1 MPRNTGKN
9 WTEEDKELL
18 VKKYVTSDY
27 HSPNDLVAIFGRS
40 LWALTCQLNRLG
52 YTGAD
57 LVAAQLDYEQK
68 LIKDS
73 QKMNDVTSRE
83 SKPHLRAAAPELYEA
98 LEKIIEWYDKHH
110 LRNEPAFQFYHS
122 ARAALAK
129 ARGETPMNHT
139 VPDHMLDDIDADNR
153 DARDLE
159 PTEGQLELQEVLFD
173 MKPGEVFTIRGM
185 QTNTEYKVVG
195 CEPFLGKGKV
205 TIHDDVRNRTYVE
218 DLPGVVACFELVAI
232 DFADEYMV
240 SVDGARAPKHVHL
253 TYESACDE
261 AVRLARKNI
270 GKKVRVLKLEHV
282 IKAEQHVEVKE
293 CQ

>member
-1 MPRNTGKN
+1 MPRNTGKT

-27 HSPNDLVAIFGRS
+27 HRPTDLVAIFGRS

-57 LVAAQLDYEQK
+57 LVAAQLECEQK

-83 SKPHLRAAAPELYEA
+83 SKPHL
-98 LEKIIEWYDKHH
+98 
-110 LRNEPAFQFYHS
+110 
-122 ARAALAK
+122 
-129 ARGETPMNHT
+129 
-139 VPDHMLDDIDADNR
+139 
-153 DARDLE
+153 E
-159 PTEGQLELQEVLFD
+159 PTEGQLALQEALFD
-173 MKPGEVFTIRGM
+173 MRHGEVFTVRGM
-185 QTNTEYKVVG
+185 QTKMEYKIVG

-205 TIHDDVRNRTYVE
+205 TIRDDVRNRTYVE
-218 DLPGVVACFELVAI
+218 DLPSVVACFELVAA

-240 SVDGARAPKHVHL
+240 SVDGEHAPKHVHL

-261 AVRLARKNI
+261 ADRLARKKN
-270 GKKVRVLKLEHV
+270 GKKVRVLKIEHV
-282 IKAEQHVEVKE
+282 IRAEQRIEVKE

>member
-1 MPRNTGKN
+1 MPRNTGKT

-27 HSPNDLVAIFGRS
+27 HRPTDLVAIFGRS

-57 LVAAQLDYEQK
+57 LVAAQLDLVAAQLECEQK

-83 SKPHLRAAAPELYEA
+83 SKIH
-98 LEKIIEWYDKHH
+98 
-110 LRNEPAFQFYHS
+110 
-122 ARAALAK
+122 
-129 ARGETPMNHT
+129 
-139 VPDHMLDDIDADNR
+139 
-153 DARDLE
+153 LE
-159 PTEGQLELQEVLFD
+159 PTEGQLALQEALFD
-173 MKPGEVFTIRGM
+173 MRHGEVFTVRGM
-185 QTNTEYKVVG
+185 QTKMEYKIVG

-205 TIHDDVRNRTYVE
+205 TIRDDVRNRTYVE
-218 DLPGVVACFELVAI
+218 DLPSVVACFELVA
-232 DFADEYMV
+232 AALSDEYMV
-240 SVDGARAPKHVHL
+240 SVDGERAPKHVHL

-261 AVRLARKNI
+261 AERLARKAI
-270 GKKVRVLKLEHV
+270 GKKVRILKLENV
-282 IKAEQHVEVKE
+282 IRAEQRIEVKE

>member
-1 MPRNTGKN
+1 MPRNTGKT

-40 LWALTCQLNRLG
+40 LWALTWQLNRLG

-57 LVAAQLDYEQK
+57 LVAAQLEYEQK

-83 SKPHLRAAAPELYEA
+83 SKIH
-98 LEKIIEWYDKHH
+98 
-110 LRNEPAFQFYHS
+110 
-122 ARAALAK
+122 
-129 ARGETPMNHT
+129 
-139 VPDHMLDDIDADNR
+139 
-153 DARDLE
+153 LE
-159 PTEGQLELQEVLFD
+159 PTEGQLALQEALFD
-173 MKPGEVFTIRGM
+173 MSPGEIFTIRGM
-185 QTNTEYKVVG
+185 QTKMEYKIVG

-205 TIHDDVRNRTYVE
+205 TIRDDVRKRTYVE
-218 DLPGVVACFELVAI
+218 DLPGVVACFELVAAA
-232 DFADEYMV
+232 FSDEYMV
-240 SVDGARAPKHVHL
+240 SVDGERAPKHVHL

-261 AVRLARKNI
+261 ADRLARKKS
-270 GKKVRVLKLEHV
+270 GKKVRVLKIEHV
-282 IKAEQHVEVKE
+282 IRAEQRIEVKE